1 VNVEL
6 QTPEKHLYPTLR
18 LAEIPAIFIEL
29 DALLSYRYPMQEIL
43 MVHSLQGGLTTC
55 ANIDTAVAHWLR
67 AQLTPASTEALLAVT
82 TLGSEIWIASIL
94 LLTLGILAWK
104 KRWHKCAALFLTV
117 PGGTMLGQLMKHL
130 VQRPRPFV
138 SGPIG
143 EWGGYSFPS
152 GHTLAATL
160 LYGFLLVVLLPKLPR
175 KRWRAALLAS
185 GAALILGVAYSRMA
199 LGAHY
204 LTDVTAAMIFGG
216 AWVLISWRVAATF
229 RRPVPATA

>member
-1 VNVEL
+1 MQDNL
-6 QTPEKHLYPTLR
+6 TA
-18 LAEIPAIFIEL
+18 LA
-29 DALLSYRYPMQEIL
+29 
-43 MVHSLQGGLTTC
+43 LQGGITTC
-55 ANIDTAVAHWLR
+55 ANLDTNIAHWLR

-94 LLTLGILAWK
+94 LLTLAILAWK

-117 PGGTMLGQLMKHL
+117 PGGTMIGQLLKHL
-130 VQRPRPFV
+130 IQRPRPFL

-160 LYGFLLVVLLPKLPR
+160 LYGFLLVILLPKLPR
-175 KRWRAALLAS
+175 KRWRAALLAT
-185 GAALILGVAYSRMA
+185 GAALILSVAYSRMA

-204 LTDVTAAMIFGG
+204 FTDVSAAMLFGT
-216 AWVLISWRVAATF
+216 AWVLISWRIATTF